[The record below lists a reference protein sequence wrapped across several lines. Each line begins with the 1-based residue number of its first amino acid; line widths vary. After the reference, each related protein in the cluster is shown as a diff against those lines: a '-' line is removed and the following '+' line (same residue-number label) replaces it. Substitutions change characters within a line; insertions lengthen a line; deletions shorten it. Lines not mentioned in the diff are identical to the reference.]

1 MAITF
6 NVHET
11 PQPHSRENEPLSH
24 GRVVAR
30 DTKRM
35 DDICNMICQR
45 ASISSADVKAVLDS
59 LVWYIGH
66 SLNNG
71 DHVELEDLG
80 HFSPSLR
87 SVKTGEDEITVQPN
101 GVNFRCSEKLKK
113 QIREAQLK
121 RMKRPAE
128 PDMNKRKALLMNH
141 FKHYASITTP
151 VYAAL
156 SQCSY
161 YRATADLRHF
171 INDGLIERIGKGSHI
186 SFVLTENRQQ

>member
-11 PQPHSRENEPLSH
+11 PQPHSRENQPLSH

-35 DDICNMICQR
+35 DDICNMICQSS
-45 ASISSADVKAVLDS
+45 SISSADVKAVLDS

-87 SVKTGEDEITVQPN
+87 SVKTGEDEITIQPN

-113 QIREAQLK
+113 QMREAQLK
-121 RMKRPAE
+121 RMKKPTELATT
-128 PDMNKRKALLMNH
+128 KRKAVLLH
-141 FKHYASITTP
+141 YFKHHASITTP

-161 YRATADLRHF
+161 YRATADLRCY
-171 INDGLIERIGKGSHI
+171 INEGLIERIGKGSHI
-186 SFVLTENRQQ
+186 SYVLTENRQQ